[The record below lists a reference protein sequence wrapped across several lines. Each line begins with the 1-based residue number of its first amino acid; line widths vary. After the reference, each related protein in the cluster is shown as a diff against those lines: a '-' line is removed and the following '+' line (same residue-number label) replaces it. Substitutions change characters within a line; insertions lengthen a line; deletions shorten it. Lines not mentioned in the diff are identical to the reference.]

1 MTKRHGG
8 MVIVQLPFLIIEPQ
22 LSEVSPLRKRME
34 DPILVIVHV
43 IDTADGG
50 DLLCD
55 PVSRDQV
62 GDKIACQPGIGETIG
77 IRIVQLAE
85 LATAVTNIH

>member
-1 MTKRHGG
+1 
-8 MVIVQLPFLIIEPQ
+8 
-22 LSEVSPLRKRME
+22 ME
-34 DPILVIVHV
+34 DPILVIIHV

-50 DLLCD
+50 NLLCN
-55 PVSRDQV
+55 PVSGDQV
-62 GDKIACQPGIGETIG
+62 GYEIACQPGIGETVG